1 MKLIVDTRISGRV
14 LVACIIIIAGMA
26 SCNGQSKE
34 KISTQEPIQKVMKT
48 DQEWK
53 SDLTAEQYKILRQAG
68 TERAFTGKYWD
79 NKATG
84 MYHCAGCDLP
94 LFSSDTKFESGSGWP
109 SFYKAVDDKHVII
122 KKDYS
127 HGMVREEA
135 VCARCEGHLGH
146 VFNDGPKPTGLRYC
160 MNSASMEFKPGKDKK

>member
-1 MKLIVDTRISGRV
+1 MVFVV
-14 LVACIIIIAGMA
+14 LA

-34 KISTQEPIQKVMKT
+34 KINSQEPIQKVMKT

-53 SDLTAEQYKILRQAG
+53 AELTSEQYNILRQAG

-109 SFYKAVDDKHVII
+109 SFYQAVDDKHVLI
-122 KKDYS
+122 KKDRS

-135 VCARCEGHLGH
+135 VCARCDGHLGH
-146 VFNDGPKPTGLRYC
+146 IFNDGPKPTGLRYC
-160 MNSASMEFKPGKDKK
+160 MNSASMEFKPAKDKK